1 MFEKYYNIL
10 GLSNNA
16 NETDIKKAYK
26 KMALKYH
33 PDKNPD
39 KNASEKFKEIS
50 EAYQILTNKN
60 KYNNQHSFDGSGFV
74 DPNELF
80 KKFFTKS
87 SFFASAFEDDFFKD
101 VFDNINININNRQ
114 TSTFTS
120 SNNTSNNNMFY

>member
-39 KNASEKFKEIS
+39 KNASEKF
-50 EAYQILTNKN
+50 
-60 KYNNQHSFDGSGFV
+60 SGLR
-74 DPNELF
+74 P
-80 KKFFTKS
+80 
-87 SFFASAFEDDFFKD
+87 
-101 VFDNINININNRQ
+101 I
-114 TSTFTS
+114 S
-120 SNNTSNNNMFY
+120 SNLVIVSGALFV